1 MVRPIS
7 KSPRLG
13 LGRLQAVACVVLS
26 ASVGIAAGA
35 VRPKERARGD
45 ASPGER
51 RPSPRQEIYP
61 PAREV
66 PSCTNESLQD
76 EATVLVPAGT
86 HRSFFKRDGKA
97 AETQVVPFLLDRLPV
112 TRAAFAAFVLE
123 NPAWRRSR
131 VKRIF
136 AEQAYLGDFR
146 SDIDEGSEAD
156 APVTFVSWFA
166 ARAYCACRGKR
177 LPTLAEWELSA
188 SPKSPADG
196 VAPSRGRGGRLSFA
210 MGRASNEPG
219 DAEFGFVWEW
229 TEDFDGAPVSSRTSD
244 AADSN
249 LFCGAGVRAADAA
262 DYGGFLRYSFRS
274 SLRAH
279 YALKNLGFRC
289 AKDAP

>member
-1 MVRPIS
+1 M
-7 KSPRLG
+7 KSLVSESRRLG

-35 VRPKERARGD
+35 VRPAPRADGE

-51 RPSPRQEIYP
+51 RPPPRQQIYP
-61 PAREV
+61 PARDV
-66 PSCTNESLQD
+66 PKCTNDPSRD
-76 EATVLVPAGT
+76 EAMALVPAST
-86 HRSFFKRDGKA
+86 YRSFFKRDGKA
-97 AETQVVPFLLDRLPV
+97 AETPVLPFLVDRLPV
-112 TRAAFAAFVLE
+112 TRAAFAAFVRE

-131 VKRIF
+131 VKRIL
-136 AEQAYLGDFR
+136 AEQAYLGDFH
-146 SDIDEGSEAD
+146 SDTDEGAQAN

-166 ARAYCACRGKR
+166 ARAFCACRGKR
-177 LPTLAEWELSA
+177 LPTLAEWEVAA
-188 SPKSPADG
+188 SPRSPPGG
-196 VAPSRGRGGRLSFA
+196 VAPSPGRNGRLSFA
-210 MGRASNEPG
+210 MGRASSEPG

-274 SLRAH
+274 SLRAP